1 MIYYTVLFILSI
13 LIYLSIK
20 KRKYLLVE
28 FFLFSSLFCLRSPL
42 MGIGSDTIR
51 YVEKFNQMGNVS
63 LITLLNTESLRDGL
77 GFSILMKLFS
87 YFGLNAQF
95 FVAFCFCFFLFVTF
109 LFIKKYSKNYLLS
122 VLTLYA
128 CFIFPSCSFIRQF
141 FALSLCLLTFLL
153 FDKQKYFKSTL
164 TFAFALSVH
173 FSSLIMLIVMI
184 VYIFFNKEK
193 HNRNILWLLCLIGGF
208 LLIPTIK
215 GIILQ
220 LIAILSPQYYRYLM
234 YGIYGTDLKVSLIWP
249 LVLSLPLLLNTAN
262 DALKNNN
269 KILLKNEIFKND
281 RVFSISLNIG
291 VFIFFL
297 ASIVTEFY
305 RVSQYL
311 TIFYIIVL
319 PNTIEKISN
328 KNTRIQIKMIFIFLI
343 FIYMITSTINNYDFS
358 TFKFFWQ

>member
-1 MIYYTVLFILSI
+1 MIYYTVLFVLSI

-20 KRKYLLVE
+20 KRDFLLVE

-51 YVEKFNQMGNVS
+51 YVEKFNQMGNVTLTS
-63 LITLLNTESLRDGL
+63 LLTTESLTDGV

-87 YFGLNAQF
+87 FIGLNAQF
-95 FVAFCFCFFLFVTF
+95 FVGFCFCFFLFITF

-153 FDKQKYFKSTL
+153 FDKKKYFKSAL
-164 TFAFALSVH
+164 IFIFALSVH
-173 FSSLIMLIVMI
+173 FSALIMLIVLI
-184 VYIFFNKEK
+184 VYVFFNKEK
-193 HNRNILWLLCLIGGF
+193 NSKNILWLLCLIGGF
-208 LLIPTIK
+208 LLIPVIK

-220 LIAILSPQYYRYLM
+220 LISILSPQYYHYLM

-249 LVLSLPLLLNTAN
+249 LVLSLPLLLNAAN
-262 DALKNNN
+262 DILKN
-269 KILLKNEIFKND
+269 KILLKNEIFNNE
-281 RVFSISLNIG
+281 RVFSISLNVG

-311 TIFYIIVL
+311 TIFYIIML

-328 KNTRIQIKMIFIFLI
+328 KNTKFQIKMIFIFLI
-343 FIYMITSTINNYDFS
+343 FIYMMTSTINNYDFS